1 MGIVCFYPRV
11 NLPPTGKSTRLFFV
25 GSCLHYRPETD
36 SQVKETGLAPHGDAL
51 TIALNERV
59 SGEDDVGIPQEKSHS
74 LSDGGGA
81 INGVVIGVRDADP
94 APSVHAEQ
102 SQAAAMPHRHHD
114 GGRRVVVVLPACCGP
129 W

>member
-1 MGIVCFYPRV
+1 M
-11 NLPPTGKSTRLFFV
+11 
-25 GSCLHYRPETD
+25 
-36 SQVKETGLAPHGDAL
+36 
-51 TIALNERV
+51 
-59 SGEDDVGIPQEKSHS
+59 GIPQEKSHS

-114 GGRRVVVVLPACCGP
+114 GGRRVVVVLPTCCGP
-129 W
+129 C